1 MELFSQTK
9 LRHTLTVSLLA
20 AGCISAWAQ
29 SFVPAEIGAEQEQRR
44 TLERQQQLQQQ
55 QQNELERRQRQAVQ
69 ALEAQVDAQAQAP
82 AVDLGRLPLPEDE
95 RPCFPIQQVDITG
108 MEGTQVPSALWRG
121 LPQALARYQDP
132 STGRF
137 VLDAPQ
143 GRCLGAQGINI
154 LLARAQNHLI
164 GRGYI
169 TSRVLAPV
177 QDLKTGQLSLNVIP
191 GRVAAVQAVVPKG
204 TQAEGGHV
212 AIDAGGAD
220 ASASIAPQT
229 AQQEA
234 RQQQALPLRIQTA
247 LPMRPGDLLNL
258 RDIEQGLENLKRVP
272 TADADIQI
280 APADQAGPTGMGQS
294 NLIVQ
299 HSQQRPVRLNVSLD
313 DSGTDNTGK
322 YQATATLSL
331 DNPLRLNDLFY
342 LSYSRALG
350 GGQPQA
356 DGRRG
361 SDAYQLHY
369 SIPYGYWLLSM
380 GASKN
385 SYRQTV
391 AGAVQ
396 NYLYS
401 GHSQSAE
408 VALGRVVHRNASS
421 KTTFTLKG
429 WARNSRNFIDDVE
442 VDVQRRR
449 TAGWQAQLHH
459 RQYIG
464 TASLDGTLAYKRGTG
479 ALGAQPAPED
489 LFGEGTSRFAL
500 ATADLSIHAPFTL
513 GGQKLR
519 WSSQWRWQHSF
530 TRLTVQDQFGIGGRY
545 SVRGFDGESSLLAE
559 RGWFTRNELGW
570 ALGASGQE
578 AYLGLDHGR
587 VSGPGSQHLL
597 GKSLTG
603 AVAGL
608 RGQGKG
614 WARGLSYDVFVGAP
628 VHKPNNFR
636 TAKHAAGFH
645 MNWSF

>member
-1 MELFSQTK
+1 MELFSQNK
-9 LRHTLTVSLLA
+9 LCRHTLTISLLA
-20 AGCISAWAQ
+20 AGCTSVWAQ

-44 TLERQQQLQQQ
+44 ALERQQQLQQQ
-55 QQNELERRQRQAVQ
+55 QQNEVEHRQRQAVQ
-69 ALEAQVDAQAQAP
+69 ALEAQVDTQAQAP
-82 AVDLGRLPLPEDE
+82 AVDLGHLPLPEDE
-95 RPCFPIQQVDITG
+95 RPCFSIQQVGITS

-121 LPQALARYQDP
+121 LPQALARYQDA

-137 VLDAPQ
+137 VADAPQ

-177 QDLKTGQLSLNVIP
+177 QDLKTGQLTLNVIP
-191 GRVAAVQAVVPKG
+191 GRVSALHAAIQKSDSMASK
-204 TQAEGGHV
+204 HV
-212 AIDAGGAD
+212 IAD
-220 ASASIAPQT
+220 TDRATANQEQT
-229 AQQEA
+229 
-234 RQQQALPLRIQTA
+234 LPVRVKTA
-247 LPMRPGDLLNL
+247 LPARSGDLLNL
-258 RDIEQGLENLKRVP
+258 RDLEQGLENLKRIP

-280 APADQAGPTGMGQS
+280 APASQAERADMGQS
-294 NLIVQ
+294 DLIVRYT
-299 HSQQRPVRLNVSLD
+299 QQRPVRFNLSLD

-342 LSYSRALG
+342 LSYSRTLG
-350 GGQPQA
+350 GGKPQA

-369 SIPYGYWLLSM
+369 SIPYGYWLL
-380 GASKN
+380 GVGISKN

-401 GHSQSAE
+401 GYSQSAE
-408 VALGRVVHRNASS
+408 VALGRVLHRNANS
-421 KTTFTLKG
+421 KTSFTLKG
-429 WARNSRNFIDDVE
+429 WGRSSRNFIDDVE

-449 TAGWQAQLHH
+449 TAGWQAQLQH
-459 RQYIG
+459 RQYIDA
-464 TASLDGTLAYKRGTG
+464 ASLDATLAYKRGTG
-479 ALGAQPAPED
+479 AFGAQSAPEE

-500 ATADLSIHAPFTL
+500 ATADLSINAPFLL

-519 WSSQWRWQHSF
+519 WNSQWRWQHSF
-530 TRLTVQDQFGIGGRY
+530 TRLTVQDQFSIGGRY
-545 SVRGFDGESSLLAE
+545 TVRGFDGESSLLAE
-559 RGWFTRNELGW
+559 RGWFARNELGW

-578 AYLGLDHGR
+578 AYVGLDHGR
-587 VSGPGSQHLL
+587 VSGQGSQHLP

-603 AVAGL
+603 AVVGL

-614 WARGLSYDVFVGAP
+614 WVQGLSYDVFVGTP

-645 MNWSF
+645 VNWSF